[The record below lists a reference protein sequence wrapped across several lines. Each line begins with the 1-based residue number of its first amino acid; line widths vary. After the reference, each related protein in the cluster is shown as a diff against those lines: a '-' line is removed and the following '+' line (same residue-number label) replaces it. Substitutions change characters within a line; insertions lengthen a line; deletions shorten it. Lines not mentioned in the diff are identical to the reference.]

1 MFLNRKKVALNR
13 FFQYIICMDIVTF
26 WKRVKTLIRQ
36 QKTTQILT
44 AQACGLPLNT
54 LRGWMSKGLIPP
66 VDDAY
71 SLAEYLGVSLEYLIS
86 GRVKERAEQI
96 EKVRVLLA
104 KSSEKLKRYAV
115 KPGLT

>member
-1 MFLNRKKVALNR
+1 M
-13 FFQYIICMDIVTF
+13 
-26 WKRVKTLIRQ
+26 
-36 QKTTQILT
+36 T
-44 AQACGLPLNT
+44 ARACGLPLDT
-54 LRGWMSKGLIPP
+54 LRGWMSKDLIPP

-71 SLAEYLGVSLEYLIS
+71 NLAEYLGVSLEYLIS